1 MQRPFQ
7 RGYVDHRKKAYIRL
21 RWNKIC
27 FGVKLYFQMLY
38 LKPNSEKPEKNHE
51 QKQAKI
57 PIRRYPIKENVLKNA
72 QEIMKYEPKPL
83 RLCVLYK
90 SWERLFLLQ
99 AF

>member
-1 MQRPFQ
+1 
-7 RGYVDHRKKAYIRL
+7 
-21 RWNKIC
+21 
-27 FGVKLYFQMLY
+27 MLY

-72 QEIMKYEPKPL
+72 QEIMKYEPKLP

-90 SWERLFLLQ
+90 S
-99 AF
+99 